1 MGTSVIKLSM
11 IKDIWYKTVTSD
23 MEFDDN
29 NAYRRVILVN
39 AILFLTVITFIF
51 FTFYNL
57 FVQHYIVAALD
68 AAAASVSFFTLIHL
82 RIYKNINRA
91 AKIATVNLALFFLLF
106 VYTNGGDH
114 FGMIWTIFLPIFAIL
129 VNGRRVGLYFS
140 FLFYLV
146 IYYMAY
152 NAIDVW
158 ADGQWQQTD
167 FLRLFFSSVILTYI
181 MYVNEFALEK
191 SDDKLNEARAS
202 EKEHIKQLKKL
213 AVTDELTTLYNRR
226 HFNELAPKLLSIA
239 KRKHLYVTFFIIDID
254 LFKPYNDNYGHQA
267 GDRALAEVAGV
278 IKHQIQRDDD
288 FVFRLGGD
296 EFAGITLSD
305 DPQTMHEHI
314 KSICKIVEDLK
325 IEHRYSSVSD
335 SITTSIGI
343 TTVHPSL
350 DYTIEDLYKDAD
362 KNLYIAK
369 GDGKNRCHST
379 LQHQ

>member
-1 MGTSVIKLSM
+1 
-11 IKDIWYKTVTSD
+11 

-29 NAYRRVILVN
+29 NSYRRVILVN
-39 AILFLTVITFIF
+39 AILCLTVLTF

-57 FVQHYIVAALD
+57 FVQHYVVAALD
-68 AAAASVSFFTLIHL
+68 AVAAFVSFFTLLHL

-91 AKIATVNLALFFLLF
+91 AKIATANLALFFVLF
-106 VYTNGGDH
+106 IYTNGGDH
-114 FGMIWTIFLPIFAIL
+114 FGLIWTIFLPIFAIL

-140 FLFYLV
+140 ILFYLC
-146 IYYMAY
+146 IYYIAY
-152 NAIDVW
+152 SAIGVW
-158 ADGQWQQTD
+158 SDGQWQQTD
-167 FLRLFFSSVILTYI
+167 FLRLFFSSVILTYV

-191 SDDKLNEARAS
+191 SDDKLSEVRAS
-202 EKEHIKQLKKL
+202 EKEHIKKLKEL

-254 LFKPYNDNYGHQA
+254 HFKSYNDNYGHQA
-267 GDRALAEVAGV
+267 GDKALAQVAGV

-314 KSICKIVEDLK
+314 KSICKIIEELK
-325 IEHRYSSVSD
+325 IEHRYSPVSD

-350 DYTIEDLYKDAD
+350 DYTTEDLYKDAD

-379 LQHQ
+379 LQHH